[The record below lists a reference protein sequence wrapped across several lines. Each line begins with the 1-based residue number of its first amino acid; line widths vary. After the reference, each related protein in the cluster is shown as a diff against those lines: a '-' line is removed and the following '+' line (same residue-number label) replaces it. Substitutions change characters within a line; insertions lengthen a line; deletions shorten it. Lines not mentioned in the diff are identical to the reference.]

1 MLSADKELHVMKHKA
16 RECVWAPG
24 MQDTDI
30 TYAGEHTWAEINRL
44 RKQADSRGGPGAPT
58 GLFLVLGAGAMAL
71 FLGGWLI
78 Y

>member
-1 MLSADKELHVMKHKA
+1 MKHKA

-30 TYAGEHTWAEINRL
+30 TFAGEHTWAEINRL
-44 RKQADSRGGPGAPT
+44 RKQADDEDAPGAPT
-58 GLFLVLGAGAMAL
+58 GLFFVLGVGAVAL
-71 FLGGWLI
+71 MLGGWLI